1 MSHAVSGALDAPQH
15 RPRLRTTDR
24 HAPRSVAEV
33 PDPTDGDRAVLP
45 AEVAAGLAGAGLGL
59 AFGGPPGMV
68 LLGAAAPPLVQFAL
82 LRGRARVRRRKA
94 AREKEVLLA
103 AATAAGITVLDL
115 LARMKA
121 SPAGEELLLLTLRAA
136 SETGNV
142 NKLFALA
149 QNLGSAARASGSP
162 LAFETMFARAL
173 GDCDSAH
180 VYLLETFTK
189 TGNEL
194 SAHAAG
200 HRYDPAFDQVP
211 VEINQL
217 QIETG
222 RPELREYLDPL
233 LAVLQRHGLV
243 VSRAPT
249 GGMSFS
255 GGSGG
260 PAFVLWKL
268 TPFGRTFLDRLHDI
282 APLTRPGDRIPH

>member
-1 MSHAVSGALDAPQH
+1 MQH
-15 RPRLRTTDR
+15 
-24 HAPRSVAEV
+24 RSVADV
-33 PDPTDGDRAVLP
+33 PDPTDGDRAVVS
-45 AEVAAGLAGAGLGL
+45 AEVAAGVAGAGLGL

-68 LLGAAAPPLVQFAL
+68 LLGAAAPPVVRFAL
-82 LRGRARVRRRKA
+82 LRGRAEIRKRRA

-103 AATAAGITVLDL
+103 AATAAGTTVMDL

-121 SPAGEELLLLTLRAA
+121 SPAGEEVLLLTLRAA

-142 NKLFALA
+142 SKLFALA
-149 QNLGSAARASGSP
+149 QNLGSAARAPHSP

-173 GDCDSAH
+173 GDCDSVH
-180 VYLLETFTK
+180 VYLLDTFTK

-194 SAHAAG
+194 AAHTAD
-200 HRYDPAFDQVP
+200 HRDDPAFDQVP

-217 QIETG
+217 QIETA

-243 VSRAPT
+243 VSRTPT
-249 GGMSFS
+249 GGMSF
-255 GGSGG
+255 GGGGGG

-268 TPFGRTFLDRLHDI
+268 TPFGRTFLDRLHAM
-282 APLTRPGDRIPH
+282 APIGRPGDGAPRS